1 MGALEKLRLCG
12 RAVVGRCAGGTEVTW
27 VAGQASGAPRET
39 GG

>member
-1 MGALEKLRLCG
+1 MGALEKLSHVGEQL
-12 RAVVGRCAGGTEVTW
+12 VGRCASGTEVTW